1 MTNELKEPIVTVNGE
16 PIVSPPSSFSYT
28 EGYDEMTE
36 TKLYGGMSAEHLKQF
51 IERLER
57 LAEEKQNISEDIK
70 EVFQEVKSNGFDV
83 KTVKEILK
91 IRKIEAA
98 ELEEAEYLLDTYM
111 RALGMKIE
119 SEED

>member
-1 MTNELKEPIVTVNGE
+1 MTNEQQ
-16 PIVSPPSSFSYT
+16 F
-28 EGYDEMTE
+28 
-36 TKLYGGMSAEHLKQF
+36 YGGLSAEHLNQF

-57 LAEEKQNISEDIK
+57 LDEEKRNISEDIK
-70 EVFQEVKSNGFDV
+70 EVFHELKGQGFDV

>member
-1 MTNELKEPIVTVNGE
+1 MSNELKEPVVTVSGE
-16 PIVSPPSSFSYT
+16 PIVSTPNSVSYT
-28 EGYDEMTE
+28 EGYENMTE

-57 LAEEKQNISEDIK
+57 LDEEKKDIQESIK
-70 EVFQEVKSNGFDV
+70 DVFHELKGQGFDV

-111 RALGMKIE
+111 KALGMKIE
-119 SEED
+119 SDED